1 MMYGYYGNG
10 SGIATWVAMALMM
23 TLFWGGLLAILILL
37 LRGPGSSR
45 RTDASNSS
53 HFDAER
59 ILHERFARG
68 EIDENEYSARSAA
81 LRRMK

>member
-1 MMYGYYGNG
+1 MMYDYYGNG

-45 RTDASNSS
+45 RTDVPHSS
-53 HFDAER
+53 HHDAER
-59 ILHERFARG
+59 ILNERFARG

-81 LRRMK
+81 LRRLN